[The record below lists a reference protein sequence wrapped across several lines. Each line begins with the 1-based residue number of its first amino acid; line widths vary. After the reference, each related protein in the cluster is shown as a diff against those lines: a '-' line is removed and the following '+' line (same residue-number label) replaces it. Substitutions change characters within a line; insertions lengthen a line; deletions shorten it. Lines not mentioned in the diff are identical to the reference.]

1 MEKDGTNFDEFWLIQ
16 IFTFKL
22 KIVKYSALKTW
33 RWFSKKYHFWN
44 WFNCSHCTKSVW
56 VLSSHIANLKVK
68 PSENGI
74 SILKSTKRMLVLF
87 RAKTVFGFFIDQIKW
102 WSKCSLMFSRRLS
115 QNSLSLPFSL
125 SLSLS
130 LSLSFYLSSQ
140 NSISIFSSQINLFLS
155 LSLCLLKRLFFFYL
169 SVSFSLIIDLF
180 ILTKNKH

>member
-1 MEKDGTNFDEFWLIQ
+1 MEKDGANFDKFWLIQ

-33 RWFSKKYHFWN
+33 RWFSKKISFWN
-44 WFNCSHCTKSVW
+44 WFNCSHYTRSVW
-56 VLSSHIANLKVK
+56 VLSSHIAKIKVK
-68 PSENGI
+68 PSEDGI
-74 SILKSTKRMLVLF
+74 FILKSTNRMLVLF

-130 LSLSFYLSSQ
+130 LSISPLKTLSQSFPLKL
-140 NSISIFSSQINLFLS
+140 ISFSLS
-155 LSLCLLKRLFFFYL
+155 LSA
-169 SVSFSLIIDLF
+169 S
-180 ILTKNKH
+180 